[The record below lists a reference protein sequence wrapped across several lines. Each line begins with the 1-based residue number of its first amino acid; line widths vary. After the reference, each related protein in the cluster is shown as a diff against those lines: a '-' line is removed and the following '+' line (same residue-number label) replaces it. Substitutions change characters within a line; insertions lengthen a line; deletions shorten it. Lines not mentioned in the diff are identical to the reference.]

1 MSLFQT
7 FRDSLPKLGRFTARP
22 ASMIDQAYLEEPRG
36 FLAKSYNFVKI
47 RLIYTLFFL
56 PLAVVDLGVS
66 FLVGLRYA
74 LGSFFTSDAQQAH
87 RIEQQK
93 KYATIFSKNFYALL
107 ASVFGLISPKLIAF
121 YFTPEKKHQSGV
133 HAGGGYH
140 HHPDALISEPEDI
153 EALQSAVKEA
163 AAEGYKIMPIG
174 AGRSQ
179 GKQFLPDGTKAMVI
193 DLSRFNSVEIHV
205 DEKVAIVGAGARWS
219 DIQLKADPLKLALKV
234 MQASNVFSVGG
245 SIGTNIHG
253 WDHID
258 GVLSN
263 TIVSMDV
270 MNAEGVITTITP
282 DDKLFHL
289 ITGGLGLY
297 GIIVSVKLSL
307 TDNEP
312 LLEKGTDVA
321 PQDYVDYF
329 RKEVQSNPNTR
340 MHLYRLSLDPS
351 NLLGNGVAVS
361 FDVATPDAKPV
372 ITEHLSVEESTGT
385 RFNRVMINLA
395 RRLDW
400 VRKKYWNDERSR
412 LLANDGVAMTTNEVM
427 QPAINAMF
435 NPSISEAEWLQ
446 EYFIPGDQLDAFL
459 AELGKLLMD
468 NQVVLL
474 NASVRF
480 VRQHSPS
487 PLSYAQG
494 GDRFAVVLCFN
505 QSLQE
510 TRLIEAKKWLR
521 ESQKLTIKHG
531 GSYYLPYQHVS
542 SPEDFKAS
550 YPRYEEAQLA
560 KAEVD
565 PTGLFT
571 SGFYD
576 KYMAPKPEKTN
587 HFKEIMASDA
597 SKKEFAGF
605 LNVVLRRVDSDKF
618 FALLE
623 DILKYN
629 DSHEEIYQELC
640 KRLPE
645 IMPSTLGGLGRI
657 LDSLSAIKEDLTT
670 QAQELLPQDLRVING
685 LVEIG
690 YPGRF
695 VAGFQKHYDVKGKI
709 VAMYEGPS
717 LTDYIQ
723 TGFPRPYDQFEK
735 IDYQK
740 PSLANLADNSADV
753 ITCYVGLH
761 HFPPDELDKF
771 LKDVRR
777 VLREGGH
784 FLLVDHDVI
793 DAKAMSMAHMAHMI
807 FNAVNGVS
815 LEEEMNELRN
825 FQPMSYW
832 QERLA
837 ANGLD
842 FAPEGPDVGMI
853 RAGDPSRNRMVSF
866 AKKAPVVSAAKTQAH
881 VDPFSI
887 ETKEVKLPAWRVH
900 AAKRASS
907 SRDTLFSTTSKLDAA
922 KKDATDYNSPM
933 PK

>member
-7 FRDSLPKLGRFTARP
+7 LRDSLPQLGRFTARP
-22 ASMIDQAYLEEPRG
+22 ASMIDQSYLEEPRG
-36 FLAKSYNFVKI
+36 FLAKSYNFLKI
-47 RLIYTLFFL
+47 RLIYSLLFL
-56 PLAVVDLGVS
+56 PLAIVDLGVS
-66 FLVGLRYA
+66 FVVGLCYA
-74 LGSFFTSDAQQAH
+74 LSSFFTSDAQQAH

-121 YFTPEKKHQSGV
+121 YFTPERKRPSGV

-140 HHPDALISEPEDI
+140 HHPDALISEPQDI
-153 EALQSAVKEA
+153 EELRNAVKQA
-163 AAEGYKIMPIG
+163 ATEGYKIMPIG

-193 DLSRFNSVEIHV
+193 DLNHFNSVEIHV
-205 DEKVAIVGAGARWS
+205 EEKVAIVGAGARWS

-263 TIVSMDV
+263 TILSMDV
-270 MNAEGVITTITP
+270 MSAEGVITTITP
-282 DDKLFHL
+282 EDKLFHL

-321 PQDYVDYF
+321 PQEYVNYF
-329 RKEVQSNPNTR
+329 HSTVQSNPNTR

-361 FDVATPDAKPV
+361 FDLATQDAKPM
-372 ITEHLSVEESTGT
+372 ITEHLSVEENTGT

-395 RRLDW
+395 RRLEW
-400 VRKKYWNDERSR
+400 VRRKYWNDERRR
-412 LLANDGVAMTTNEVM
+412 LLTNDGVTMTTNEVM
-427 QPAINAMF
+427 QPVINAMF

-446 EYFIPGDQLDAFL
+446 EYFIPGDQLDKFL

-480 VRQHSPS
+480 VRQHSAS
-487 PLSYAQG
+487 PLSYAEK

-550 YPRYEEAQLA
+550 YPRYEEAQCA
-560 KAEVD
+560 KADVD

-576 KYMAPKPEKTN
+576 KYLARKSTKIN
-587 HFKEIMASDA
+587 HFKEIMATDA

-605 LNVVLRRVDSDKF
+605 LNIVLKRVDSDKF
-618 FALLE
+618 FTLLE

-645 IMPSTLGGLGRI
+645 IMPSTFGGLGRI

-670 QAQELLPQDLRVING
+670 QAQELLPQDLKVING

-695 VAGFQKHYDVKGKI
+695 VAGFHKHYEVRGKI

-740 PSLANLADNSADV
+740 PNLANLADNSADV

-761 HFPPDELDKF
+761 HFPPKEMDAF
-771 LKDVRR
+771 LKDIRR
-777 VLREGGH
+777 VLREDGH

-842 FAPEGPDVGMI
+842 FAPEGPEVSMI
-853 RAGDPSRNRMVSF
+853 REGDPSRNRMVSF
-866 AKKAPVVSAAKTQAH
+866 AKKTPVVSATKTRASIN
-881 VDPFSI
+881 PFST
-887 ETKEVKLPAWRVH
+887 EAEESNVPAWRER

-907 SRDTLFSTTSKLDAA
+907 SRDTFFRTPTEIE
-922 KKDATDYNSPM
+922 ATNIDPSADRSLTPR
-933 PK
+933 